1 MAENE
6 LGALSSISN
15 LSAEDIKGKGVDYY
29 RDLGKLISPAYERP
43 TGAEIA
49 FNFFS
54 GMSEVA
60 SQPGSTFGGS
70 LGGGARKAGDYL
82 FKDNLAAKKRERE
95 LGLTGLKLANVMGKG
110 KSTKSMTVVGDFTDK
125 TGKTVPLGSA
135 YNPTNKD
142 LTAFPASFA
151 PAANADAAVF
161 SWFLNGTD
169 PLTPQQSEA
178 VSLAL
183 SRLTAPQYKTV
194 KGPDG
199 VDETVVERALSKE
212 ALEKLYKTSKR
223 FSTEFPNEEDKAPP
237 PVESKTK
244 PMSEADL
251 SKVGEKRTYEGI
263 EYIGVNVGGEFKWQ
277 AVKVK

>member
-15 LSAEDIKGKGVDYY
+15 LSSEDIKGKGVDYY

-82 FKDNLAAKKRERE
+82 FKDNLAGKKRERE

-110 KSTKSMTVVGDFTDK
+110 KKTKSMVVVGDFV
-125 TGKTVPLGSA
+125 GKSGELIPLGST
-135 YNPTNKD
+135 YNPTDKEITNNPTVFSTPSNKD
-142 LTAFPASFA
+142 MALLAYASNFPDKKVLTSAE
-151 PAANADAAVF
+151 AAALDI
-161 SWFLNGTD
+161 
-169 PLTPQQSEA
+169 
-178 VSLAL
+178 AL
-183 SRLTAPQYKTV
+183 SNLGTERVMTV
-194 KGPDG
+194 TDANGNERKVIQSKVPRETLQRVLGG
-199 VDETVVERALSKE
+199 LYEKIKANRKSSEDEKPLAGNGNSGNSGKKMI
-212 ALEKLYKTSKR
+212 AK
-223 FSTEFPNEEDKAPP
+223 FN
-237 PVESKTK
+237 SKTR
-244 PMSEADL
+244 EWGL
-251 SKVGEKRTYEGI
+251 VE
-263 EYIGVNVGGEFKWQ
+263 Q
-277 AVKVK
+277 

>member
-15 LSAEDIKGKGVDYY
+15 LSSEDIKGKGVDYY

-70 LGGGARKAGDYL
+70 LGGGARKACDYL
-82 FKDNLAAKKRERE
+82 FKDNLARKKRERE

-169 PLTPQQSEA
+169 PLTPQQSQA

-199 VDETVVERALSKE
+199 VDETVVERRLSKE
-212 ALEKLYKTSKR
+212 ALEKLYGTSER
-223 FSTEFPNEEDKAPP
+223 FKKEFPNKGGTTAP
-237 PVESKTK
+237 PVESKNKT
-244 PMSEADL
+244 MSQADL
-251 SKVGEKRTYEGI
+251 SKVGRTMTHNEI
-263 EYIGVNVGGEFKWQ
+263 EYIGVSVGGKFEWQ
-277 AVKVK
+277 KK